1 MNLEYKVVQ
10 SNTPM
15 FANPERLK
23 AVMAEEARAGW
34 DLVEKLD
41 NYKLR
46 FARDISH
53 RAQDDARGFDA
64 YRTQVGVSS
73 VITYTITAMVTVA
86 IVLVILSASG
96 LFG

>member
-1 MNLEYKVVQ
+1 MDTEYKIVQ

-15 FANPERLK
+15 FASRERLRDI
-23 AVMAEEARAGW
+23 MAEEARAGW

-46 FARDISH
+46 FQRDISH
-53 RAQDDARGFDA
+53 RAHDEQLDFDP

-73 VITYTITAMVTVA
+73 VVTYTVTAIITTA
-86 IVLVILSASG
+86 IVLVILFASG
-96 LFG
+96 LFS